1 MYQLFLE
8 NQSAEHYLEECRHCY
23 AMENWQTQLKF
34 QLNPKKSS
42 SIWVAILLWLKRLNM
57 H

>member
-23 AMENWQTQLKF
+23 AMENWQTQLKP
-34 QLNPKKSS
+34 QLNPKKAS

>member
-8 NQSAEHYLEECRHCY
+8 NKSAEHCLEECRHCY
-23 AMENWQTQLKF
+23 AMENWKTQLKP
-34 QLNPKKSS
+34 QLNPKKFS